1 MTVVALGSAISSR
14 DRGHLILVLKRV
26 DELIERG
33 DHVSALDQVRAE
45 RQDGCHQTPAERL
58 HTHHFVILDVALL
71 VDLTGGLQHGVSL
84 ICAEELHL
92 FSILVVEERIVD
104 QELLDVVATVVTRV
118 REALR
123 LHEPQQVVV
132 RPHLDVL
139 LVQRADL
146 G

>member
-1 MTVVALGSAISSR
+1 MTVVALGSAVSSR
-14 DRGHLILVLKRV
+14 DCSHLILLLKRV
-26 DELIERG
+26 DELIERR

-45 RQDGCHQTPAERL
+45 RQDGCHQTPTERL
-58 HTHHFVILDVALL
+58 HTHHFVILDMALL
-71 VDLTGGLQHGVSL
+71 IDLTGGLQHGVSL

-104 QELLDVVATVVTRV
+104 QELLNVVATVVTRV